1 MEERMQQ
8 DKYIETRNITQ
19 SQLRHFQDFLY
30 MHFKKLER
38 YNQLLPVSNQPGSL
52 WNC

>member
-19 SQLRHFQDFLY
+19 SQLKHFQDFLY
-30 MHFKKLER
+30 MHFEKLER